1 MIRRVTTTD
10 VPDLLRSP
18 PGEPVV
24 WAVADAD
31 PLPAWVVP
39 DALTATELERVAR
52 TTHPRA
58 KAQFVRGRTVLR
70 AALGLTLGL
79 TPHHVPLALTA
90 DGKPV
95 LDPAAGCGLHFNVSH
110 TDGVAVFAVG
120 PLPVGV
126 DVEAHRDGR
135 DLFGLVDR
143 FFTPDERQ
151 QFRALPAELRAA
163 AFLRGWTGKE
173 AILKGVGCGVREL
186 ANCAVDLD
194 PRRPPAVRRSPDGA
208 DWKLTGWVEAEAA
221 FAVAVRAV

>member
-1 MIRRVTTTD
+1 MIRRVTTD
-10 VPDLLRSP
+10 ELPDALRSP

-31 PLPAWVVP
+31 PLPAWADP
-39 DALTATELERVAR
+39 TALTTTELERVAR

-58 KAQFVRGRTVLR
+58 RAQFVRGRIVLR
-70 AALGLTLGL
+70 AALGLLLGL
-79 TPHHVPLALTA
+79 PPPRVPLVLTA

-95 LDPAAGCGLHFNVSH
+95 LDPAAGCDLHFNVSH

-120 PLPVGV
+120 PVPVGV
-126 DVEAHRDGR
+126 DVETHRDGR

-143 FFTPDERQ
+143 FFTPDERA

-194 PRRPPAVRRSPDGA
+194 PRRPPAVRRSPDGT
-208 DWKLTGWVEAEAA
+208 DWKLTGWVEAEVA
-221 FAVAVRAV
+221 FAVAVLG

>member
-1 MIRRVTTTD
+1 VIRRVTTND
-10 VPDLLRSP
+10 APDLLRSP
-18 PGEPVV
+18 SGESVV

-31 PLPAWVVP
+31 PLPAWVAA
-39 DALTATELERVAR
+39 DALTPSELERVAR
-52 TTHPRA
+52 TTHPQAR
-58 KAQFVRGRTVLR
+58 AQFVRGRTVLR
-70 AALGLTLGL
+70 AALGVRLALP
-79 TPHHVPLALTA
+79 PHSVPLVLTA

-95 LDPAAGCGLHFNVSH
+95 LDPAIGFDLHFNVSH
-110 TDGVAVFAVG
+110 TDGVALFAVG
-120 PLPVGV
+120 PVPVGV
-126 DVEAHRDGR
+126 DVEVHRDGR

-143 FFTPDERQ
+143 FFTPDERE

-208 DWKLTGWVEAEAA
+208 DWKLTGWVEAEVA
-221 FAVAVRAV
+221 FAVAVR